1 MFLWLQPVAML
12 GTVTPPVDPQAQQPL
27 YQQLADELRSAIRRG
42 GLVPG
47 DRIPSERELIDTHG
61 VSRTTVRLALGVLKS
76 EGLVVAGH
84 GRGNFVHARPPVR
97 LSFTRFSR
105 ASRQPDMGP
114 WGVATRRA
122 GVAGHLQLVTVEQQ
136 PADAELAV
144 RLELDEG
151 APVIL
156 RSRRMYADNH
166 LVQLYDG
173 YYPLDLVE
181 GTELASSAIID
192 GGTYAA
198 FERIGRHPERA
209 TEEVGA
215 RAPTPEETRLLHL
228 GAGAPVLTTTRT
240 TRDSAGRVLEV
251 LQVVASADANV
262 FVYEDLP
269 LD

>member
-1 MFLWLQPVAML
+1 ML
-12 GTVTPPVDPQAQQPL
+12 ETVNPPIDPQAQQPL
-27 YQQLADELRSAIRRG
+27 YQQLADDLRSKIRRG
-42 GLVPG
+42 DLVPG
-47 DRIPSERELIDTHG
+47 DRLPSERELIETHG

-105 ASRQPDMGP
+105 ASQQPGMGP
-114 WGVATRRA
+114 WGVATSRA
-122 GVAGHLQLVTVEQQ
+122 GVTGHLQLVTVEQQ
-136 PADAELAV
+136 TADDELAV
-144 RLELDEG
+144 RLEVDEG
-151 APVIL
+151 APVLL
-156 RSRRMYADNH
+156 RSRHMYADNR

-181 GTELASSAIID
+181 GTELASSTILD

-198 FERIGRHPERA
+198 FDRIGRHPERV

-228 GAGAPVLTTTRT
+228 SGGAPVLTVTRT
-240 TRDSAGRVLEV
+240 TRDTAGRVLEI
-251 LQVVASADANV
+251 LQVVASADTNV

>member
-1 MFLWLQPVAML
+1 ML
-12 GTVTPPVDPQAQQPL
+12 AGVNPPIDPQAQQPL
-27 YQQLADELRSAIRRG
+27 YQQLADELRSAIRQG
-42 GLVPG
+42 DLQPG

-61 VSRTTVRLALGVLKS
+61 VSRTTVRLALGVLKA

-97 LSFTRFSR
+97 LPFTRFSR
-105 ASRQPDMGP
+105 ASQQPGMGP

-122 GVAGHLQLVTVEQQ
+122 GVSGHLQLVAVEQL

-144 RLELDEG
+144 RLEIDEG
-151 APVIL
+151 DPVIL
-156 RSRRMYADNH
+156 RSRHMYADNR

-173 YYPLDLVE
+173 YYPLDFIE
-181 GTELASSAIID
+181 GTEFVTSAILE

-198 FERIGRHPERA
+198 FDRIGRHPQRA

-215 RAPTPEETRLLHL
+215 RAPTPEEAQLLHL
-228 GAGAPVLTTTRT
+228 GAGVPVLTTTRT
-240 TRDSAGRVLEV
+240 TRDTTGRVLEV
-251 LQVVASADANV
+251 LQVVASADTNV